1 MHFRSLKNH
10 ITSFLFR
17 YSGEEWWHEE
27 ANVQKF
33 KGVQGKTGTYLLRL
47 TDWSS
52 HGILDSATTHDTL
65 GRKIHTFCENSTN
78 ITFREAPTLNWR
90 KFNSQSDVYPV
101 SSVQGLKKKLKTDK
115 DFEQKWKLLFLDDEN
130 HELQNPLK
138 YTSATL
144 KQRRRETRELGRMS
158 QTHEFTRQ
166 NEVKKSRRQRTPS
179 FKASGHSKKHQSSLK
194 RTETH
199 TRQLDPDK
207 SEVQKTKTE
216 DNGTWRRIRKPD
228 YCNFLPDAAFLN
240 RNDYHTRLS
249 LRGTRVFGRR
259 NSRIFPNIES
269 HICEGVPVTL
279 PLKSKSISLPSN
291 LQHTDSHDF
300 EFWNTGFVQSR
311 VRRLEE
317 DLASKWEDRYNYW
330 NCDFEVQSLCSL
342 DFGRIMPD
350 GDDYRIA
357 YLSSMGTS
365 LESSLDYM
373 EDSISAFGVGTLDF
387 RMDKRF
393 PKEERMDKFG
403 NGMET
408 LDVKLTKKR
417 IAPKNED
424 WDLSLS
430 SIENKELSSD
440 EDDEFE
446 FSRISDVNNNDN
458 LLTLSNYNS
467 MNKVISKETEN
478 NNLEDFKSFSNDDS
492 SNFPGLSGKHTEK
505 SKGLNT
511 IEKTHENPNKFEY
524 QNSNLYFPKEK
535 IKNHASN
542 FKEEVMNFPTNSKN
556 CIVPPKIW
564 YEIRDP
570 VDSKKL
576 FRSKSNDSTHK
587 SSKSNT
593 WHKKMSRART
603 ESSFF
608 ERNISSEEFCS
619 LPIDMYSKMNE
630 LFSYEPLS
638 TPFAEIYAID
648 CGKYTLKTSSESFEE
663 IKKPQETNILARV
676 DCSSIVD
683 TQSKHKI
690 YSEEQLDSFPHTTE
704 LECYASKNTYQIN
717 DANEQGPS
725 QHKSKVVIVEN
736 DSNKKGESFYTSNSN
751 LLSVK
756 KNKPPLMFNLLEIDK
771 INTGHAVESE
781 FNHFS
786 LEETSFRILPD
797 HTSMTPAN
805 DKYYDHSNT
814 FQALKENKLQV
825 QRLESENNSS
835 PIILIPSENAPFYS
849 FFPSEEYLK
858 RVTNKFLV
866 SIDISKGLKNLNTMY
881 SGYPC
886 HLTNNETPIRQV
898 DTLRETGNQNYP
910 PQSDLHIETDVVNA
924 GEIAESG
931 SATSQ
936 TGRAAFVEYPF
947 SLHSRVSECNLPC
960 AGSVLHLTV
969 PAAVLRLA
977 KRESCS
983 PSQRA
988 AVVTL
993 CSTTTAGAHQDLADQ
1008 NSTCEI
1014 RIWHAIA
1021 NPTIILDY
1029 VIDISAWRLDYN
1041 YGDYVPFGCLPEGL
1055 ALLIISSV
1063 CNDFAG
1069 FRSIMATCDSDLRS
1083 LGKVVRIQGKNI
1095 SKLMRLFD
1103 SNNERSVS
1111 YSCENTSLK
1120 SSDIKEK
1127 SNYVSTQSVTEI
1139 QHSNDYENFAALFS
1153 RAHDD
1158 GSSMKDSQSST
1169 LSANTGK
1176 VNDCVMD
1183 SEQLC
1188 NGKSVS
1194 SDIPYCRKVSNGG
1207 LWENVNICA
1216 KSDSDGL
1223 WNDKQNNNQSTDL
1236 DQASNS
1242 LVTST
1247 AELNNLIASSRAE
1260 LSKKKEPSV
1269 SDKSN
1274 LENYFTSFENSRPGR
1289 SKQLNNIEKSFSSN
1303 EYNNTEIFHPYLTSH
1318 YSCDMNEINFEDE
1331 EAVLSD
1337 TSSEED
1343 LKCHPAMNNTNYLPA
1358 YALHTII
1365 EESCEESERDSRTT
1379 TPTNDAV
1386 ASKLERYFS
1395 WDIINDTDRDLRGKV
1410 DDESTIYSDSL
1421 SESSNSLAGEDA
1433 KDIDPTHLASS
1444 RLEKYF
1450 TSGLVDDQNCFYP
1463 DDAEFLD
1470 DAPVSDFDEDNI
1482 HQKISRSALLSS
1494 LETKPII
1501 HQVNIHSNSQEFSNA
1516 PFRLHDMQDYDES
1529 PVVVSETGVNNDA
1542 KLDDCDNRNEVSTVV
1557 HPPENTQSLEKSTE
1571 TSEEVSLSLEKVEQP
1586 CLPEQNVYVL
1596 EDNCGQIPLVNNGEE
1611 VSEFGAVAPI
1621 EETTEKGSEEFDKD
1635 TESCSPKPTVNR
1647 DQLATDIQA
1656 IIKKLLSY
1664 FTTET
1669 ESFKKN
1675 VETNYVSAW
1684 HILETEIERLLQ
1696 SISPNSVENNS
1707 CNSSTIDSNNSDYG
1721 SDTIESM
1728 DCITDD
1734 DDIDAKNRMDGKCPI
1749 VDILNSAYKFQTQNS
1764 DLSSFNISE
1773 ETLSIWKRLIQS
1785 LQKDNSVLSENKLCD
1800 PNAEARLYIRD
1811 QIVTLMHTVTVNDNL
1826 PEIEKLPPIYQN
1838 QNREISPSSLEA
1850 SDYPDQINEAFNVN
1864 IGNASILTCL
1874 NEQSVSKE
1882 ADTLVKAES
1891 CDEGISDDSTDNAV
1905 VLSEKPTVESVCN
1918 QANSD
1923 IVLVTASS
1931 NIELCEEAVI
1941 SPELVC
1947 FENDTERALGNLSSE
1962 SQPESEDTETTYR
1975 YRNKHNFSNKELSKK
1990 DSDMKFS
1997 VIVDIELNDDSRT
2010 EQNSLEFTENITCD
2024 PPESFQTS
2032 DTTTQDDKIDSTLPN
2047 QSKNETDSPIIPFR
2061 GNIKDSIRSHKRV
2074 NPEGTSSR
2082 DTGYYSFKSS
2092 DDSLLNTSSQ
2102 SAEFVDVP
2110 NFKSL
2115 KRTVKKF
2122 PVSNTLSK
2130 STNNILQS
2138 FSSSPDAKFSTL
2150 QLKTK
2155 KSKNSNNVTNS
2166 SRQFSSLFSPSAVLK
2181 RFTGSKNNENP
2192 ESSIPPKYL
2201 KKYARSISVDNDSLF
2216 GAVSMPQLN
2225 SPRGQGDSYSAL
2237 GLYAENDRDSSLIVD
2252 DDTDVKRYFSGSQ
2265 SALSLGAHSASMTSV
2280 YSGAGCHYGFVTVS
2294 GDVLFG
2300 LNYNQKSQM
2309 MEVFIKECRNLAAI
2323 DVRHNKS
2330 NPYVKVYLLPDKT
2343 RSGKRKTK
2351 TKKNT
2356 VNPVFNELLRFP
2368 VLKNELES
2376 RTLWLSVWNSDLFG
2390 RNDFL
2395 GEISLPLGYRLLD
2408 SPTLRWYP
2416 LQDRVGSLQS
2426 PLHCKGELFIALK
2439 YVPRDLSLESRF
2451 RPAPVIS
2458 LRGALHVLVK
2468 EARNIS
2474 AQRGSMDAF
2483 CKSYLLPDKSKTAK
2497 QKTPVVKKSNHPKW
2511 YYTVIYE
2518 DLSVEELRERSLELT
2533 VWDHDKIARN
2543 NFVGGVRLNVGTGL
2557 YHGVPVDWMDSRR
2570 DESGLWLSMLDS
2582 PNMWVDGC
2590 LPLRPTMHTQG
2601 AGIYTS

>member
-1 MHFRSLKNH
+1 MLTLIEHLKCV
-10 ITSFLFR
+10 SGVS
-17 YSGEEWWHEE
+17 YSHEEWWHED

-52 HGILDSATTHDTL
+52 HGILDSTTTQDTVC
-65 GRKIHTFCENSTN
+65 RRVHSFCENSTN
-78 ITFREAPTLNWR
+78 TIFQEAPTLNWR
-90 KFNSQSDVYPV
+90 KFTSRSEIYPV
-101 SSVQGLKKKLKTDK
+101 SSVQDLKKKLKTDK
-115 DFEQKWKLLFLDDEN
+115 NFEQKWKLLFLDDDN
-130 HELQNPLK
+130 HERSNPLK

-158 QTHEFTRQ
+158 QTREFTRQ
-166 NEVKKSRRQRTPS
+166 NEARKSRRQRIPS
-179 FKASGHSKKHQSSLK
+179 FRASGHSKKHQSSLK

-199 TRQLDPDK
+199 ARQLDPD
-207 SEVQKTKTE
+207 ETELQKTKAE
-216 DNGTWRRIRKPD
+216 DKGTWRRIRKPD
-228 YCNFLPDAAFLN
+228 YYNFLPEAAFLN

-259 NSRIFPNIES
+259 SSRAFPNVEG
-269 HICEGVPVTL
+269 HVREGVPGPSV
-279 PLKSKSISLPSN
+279 LKCKSISLPSN
-291 LQHTDSHDF
+291 LQHTDCHDY

-365 LESSLDYM
+365 VESNLDYM
-373 EDSISAFGVGTLDF
+373 EDSISAFGMGTLDC
-387 RMDKRF
+387 RLDRQLL
-393 PKEERMDKFG
+393 KEETPNRFG
-403 NGMET
+403 NGMGT
-408 LDVKLTKKR
+408 LDVKLIKKR
-417 IAPKNED
+417 ATPKNEE
-424 WDLSLS
+424 WDLSFS
-430 SIENKELSSD
+430 STENKELSSE

-446 FSRISDVNNNDN
+446 FFRISDVNNNDHSF
-458 LLTLSNYNS
+458 TLPNYNS
-467 MNKVISKETEN
+467 IDNVISKDIEN
-478 NNLEDFKSFSNDDS
+478 KDGEDSKSCGIDDS
-492 SNFPGLSGKHTEK
+492 SSYDHPEKHTQNSESYNTLEK
-505 SKGLNT
+505 M
-511 IEKTHENPNKFEY
+511 HESTNSLES
-524 QNSNLYFPKEK
+524 QNSNPYFSKEK
-535 IKNHASN
+535 IKNNASY
-542 FKEEVMNFPTNSKN
+542 SKN
-556 CIVPPKIW
+556 GEVGNSQIKSNTCTVPPKVW

-576 FRSKSNDSTHK
+576 FRSKSNDLNHK
-587 SSKSNT
+587 SFKSTT
-593 WHKKMSRART
+593 WHKKMSKART

-608 ERNISSEEFCS
+608 ERNISPDEFCS
-619 LPIDMYSKMNE
+619 LPINICSKIDE

-648 CGKYTLKTSSESFEE
+648 CGKYPPKTTCDSYE
-663 IKKPQETNILARV
+663 KNTQETNIPESV
-676 DCSSIVD
+676 DCFSIMD
-683 TQSKHKI
+683 IQSKHEI
-690 YSEEQLDSFPHTTE
+690 QSEEQQNYFLHTTE
-704 LECYASKNTYQIN
+704 PECFASKNTYKIN
-717 DANEQGPS
+717 NSNEPDS
-725 QHKSKVVIVEN
+725 SRHKSKVVNDAEN
-736 DSNKKGESFYTSNSN
+736 DDKEVDKRCNTSQSN
-751 LLSVK
+751 LLPTK
-756 KNKPPLMFNLLEIDK
+756 KNDSLTFNSLEIYKVDTDLALK
-771 INTGHAVESE
+771 RD
-781 FNHFS
+781 FNHSS
-786 LEETSFRILPD
+786 LVETPFRILPD
-797 HTSMTPAN
+797 IDFIAPGSGRF
-805 DKYYDHSNT
+805 YDHSNNFKT
-814 FQALKENKLQV
+814 VKENKLQV
-825 QRLESENNSS
+825 HESGNSFSPVISYYLEK
-835 PIILIPSENAPFYS
+835 APFYS
-849 FFPSEEYLK
+849 FFLSEEYLK
-858 RVTNKFLV
+858 RVTIEFLAA
-866 SIDISKGLKNLNTMY
+866 IENLNEFKNLSQTV
-881 SGYPC
+881 SDHFC
-886 HLTNNETPIRQV
+886 HLTNDETPIRQV
-898 DTLRETGNQNYP
+898 DTLPEARNQNYP
-910 PQSDLHIETDVVNA
+910 PQSDLHIETEVVNA
-924 GEIAESG
+924 GEMAESG
-931 SATSQ
+931 SVTSQ

-947 SLHSRVSECNLPC
+947 PLHSRVSERNLPYSS
-960 AGSVLHLTV
+960 SVLHVTV

-983 PSQRA
+983 PSQWA
-988 AVVTL
+988 AVVRL
-993 CSTTTAGAHQDLADQ
+993 CSTTTDVTHQDSADQ
-1008 NSTCEI
+1008 NSTCKI
-1014 RIWHAIA
+1014 QIWHAIA
-1021 NPTIILDY
+1021 NPRIILDY
-1029 VIDISAWRLDYN
+1029 AINTSAWPLDYN
-1041 YGDYVPFGCLPEGL
+1041 YGDYVPFGCLPKGL
-1055 ALLIISSV
+1055 ALLIIGSV
-1063 CNDFAG
+1063 CNDVAG
-1069 FRSIMATCDSDLRS
+1069 FRPIMATCDSDPRS
-1083 LGKVVRIQGKNI
+1083 LGRVVRTQGKNI

-1103 SNNERSVS
+1103 SNNERTVS
-1111 YSCENTSLK
+1111 YPCENATLNNG
-1120 SSDIKEK
+1120 DAREK
-1127 SNYVSTQSVTEI
+1127 PNYASTHSITEI
-1139 QHSNDYENFAALFS
+1139 QCLNVNNNSAADVSSAQNDGLE
-1153 RAHDD
+1153 
-1158 GSSMKDSQSST
+1158 MKDSQPST
-1169 LSANTGK
+1169 VSEKTNTL
-1176 VNDCVMD
+1176 NDCTMNTER
-1183 SEQLC
+1183 SC
-1188 NGKSVS
+1188 NGKSVT

-1207 LWENVNICA
+1207 LWENVNIGVE
-1216 KSDSDGL
+1216 SDSAGL
-1223 WNDKQNNNQSTDL
+1223 WNGTHNQSTDL
-1236 DQASNS
+1236 EQASNS
-1242 LVTST
+1242 LVAST

-1274 LENYFTSFENSRPGR
+1274 LENYFTSFENSKPGK
-1289 SKQLNNIEKSFSSN
+1289 SKQSSKVEKSFLSN

-1318 YSCDMNEINFEDE
+1318 YSCDMNEINFDDE
-1331 EAVLSD
+1331 ESILSD

-1343 LKCHPAMNNTNYLPA
+1343 LKCHPSMNNTNYLPA

-1365 EESCEESERDSRTT
+1365 EESCEESERDSRTA

-1395 WDIINDTDRDLRGKV
+1395 WDIINDTDRDLRRKA

-1421 SESSNSLAGEDA
+1421 SESSNSLAGDDA

-1450 TSGLVDDQNCFYP
+1450 TSGLVDDRNCFYP
-1463 DDAEFLD
+1463 EDAEFLD
-1470 DAPVSDFDEDNI
+1470 DAPISDFEEDSI

-1501 HQVNIHSNSQEFSNA
+1501 NHQMNFHSQLQELSNT
-1516 PFRLHDMQDYDES
+1516 PFRLHDEQDDES
-1529 PVVVSETGVNNDA
+1529 PVVVSDA
-1542 KLDDCDNRNEVSTVV
+1542 KLNDDCDNGKEVSTTVV
-1557 HPPENTQSLEKSTE
+1557 YPPKNTLSLENSTEISEKTPISLEKD
-1571 TSEEVSLSLEKVEQP
+1571 EQS
-1586 CLPEQNVYVL
+1586 CLPKQADSMLENDCEKISISNNVK
-1596 EDNCGQIPLVNNGEE
+1596 E

-1621 EETTEKGSEEFDKD
+1621 EEATEKGSEEFDKD
-1635 TESCSPKPTVNR
+1635 TESCSPKPTVNK

-1669 ESFKKN
+1669 ESESFKKN
-1675 VETNYVSAW
+1675 IETNYVSAW

-1696 SISPNSVENNS
+1696 SISPNSLENNS

-1734 DDIDAKNRMDGKCPI
+1734 DDIDAKNRVEGKCPMA
-1749 VDILNSAYKFQTQNS
+1749 DILSSAYKFQSQNS

-1826 PEIEKLPPIYQN
+1826 PEIEKMPTIYQN
-1838 QNREISPSSLEA
+1838 QNKEISQSLLEE
-1850 SDYPDQINEAFNVN
+1850 SDYSDQINEAFNVN
-1864 IGNASILTCL
+1864 VGSANIITCL
-1874 NEQSVSKE
+1874 NENIASNE
-1882 ADTLVKAES
+1882 ANILVKTES
-1891 CDEGISDDSTDNAV
+1891 SDEGISDDSTDNAA
-1905 VLSEKPTVESVCN
+1905 VLSEKPIVDENDCMQI
-1918 QANSD
+1918 QADSD
-1923 IVLVTASS
+1923 IVLETASNRS
-1931 NIELCEEAVI
+1931 ELSAVI
-1941 SPELVC
+1941 LPEPISC
-1947 FENDTERALGNLSSE
+1947 EDDSGKTSE
-1962 SQPESEDTETTYR
+1962 SLTTVSQPESEDPETTYKF
-1975 YRNKHNFSNKELSKK
+1975 RNKHIFPVKELPKK
-1990 DSDMKFS
+1990 DSDLKFS
-1997 VIVDIELNDDSRT
+1997 VIVDIELNDDSSSFT

-2032 DTTTQDDKIDSTLPN
+2032 GITTQDDEIDSSLPN
-2047 QSKNETDSPIIPFR
+2047 ESKSDTDSPIPPFI
-2061 GNIKDSIRSHKRV
+2061 GNIKDSIKSNKCINR
-2074 NPEGTSSR
+2074 EGISSR

-2122 PVSNTLSK
+2122 PVSSTLSK
-2130 STNNILQS
+2130 STNNILQT

-2150 QLKTK
+2150 QLKSK
-2155 KSKNSNNVTNS
+2155 KSKNSSNATS
-2166 SRQFSSLFSPSAVLK
+2166 SPRQFTSLFSPSAVLK
-2181 RFTGSKNNENP
+2181 RFTGSKSSENPNP

-2216 GAVSMPQLN
+2216 GAISMPQLN

-2252 DDTDVKRYFSGSQ
+2252 DDADVKRYFSGSQ

-2280 YSGAGCHYGFVTVS
+2280 YSAAGCHYGFVTVS

-2356 VNPVFNELLRFP
+2356 INPVFNELLRFP

-2416 LQDRVGSLQS
+2416 LQDRVESLQS
-2426 PLHCKGELFIALK
+2426 PLLCKGELFIALK

-2533 VWDHDKIARN
+2533 VWDHDKITRN
-2543 NFVGGVRLNVGTGL
+2543 HFVGGVRLNVGTGL

-2601 AGIYTS
+2601 AGIYHS